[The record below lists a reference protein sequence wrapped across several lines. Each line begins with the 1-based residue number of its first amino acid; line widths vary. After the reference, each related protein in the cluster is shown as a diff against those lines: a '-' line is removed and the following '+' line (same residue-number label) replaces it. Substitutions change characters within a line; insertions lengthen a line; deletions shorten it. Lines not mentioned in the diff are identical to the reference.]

1 MNGTNESKPTG
12 PSRGEVETLLLLDA
26 VGASGC
32 YGIEVAGKL
41 GLSPTLANTVAEGLE
56 PLVLEQL
63 LHRAEDGKITLTDK
77 GATLLRDRLSG
88 LGIRR

>member
-1 MNGTNESKPTG
+1 MNGTNESKPIG

-41 GLSPTLANTVAEGLE
+41 GLSPTLANAVAEGLE

-63 LHRAEDGKITLTDK
+63 LCRAEDGKITLTDK
-77 GATLLRDRLSG
+77 GTTHLQERLSA
-88 LGIRR
+88 LGVHR